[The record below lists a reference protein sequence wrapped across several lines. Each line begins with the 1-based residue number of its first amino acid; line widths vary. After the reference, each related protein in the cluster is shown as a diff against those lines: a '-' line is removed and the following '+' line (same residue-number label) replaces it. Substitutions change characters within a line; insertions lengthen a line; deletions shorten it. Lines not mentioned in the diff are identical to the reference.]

1 MHHRPWSAAGV
12 VLAMVLVAT
21 AVAAASSRTYEQS
34 IELVWEEAVKASR
47 DAELVVTES
56 DREEHRFRM
65 KTPKKALS
73 KSVSFEVRLASTG
86 AGTTVTV
93 TELDDPGSTKS
104 AKAIAA
110 FFEALDARMR

>member
-1 MHHRPWSAAGV
+1 MKGWSIAGV
-12 VLAMVLVAT
+12 VILSLVVAVGVL
-21 AVAAASSRTYEQS
+21 AASSRTYDRS
-34 IELVWEEAVKASR
+34 IELVWDEAVKASR

-56 DREEHRFRM
+56 DRDEHRFRM

-73 KSVSFEVRLASTG
+73 RTVSFEVRLAESG
-86 AGTTVTV
+86 DGTTVTV
-93 TELDDPGSTKS
+93 TELDDPGSKKS

>member
-1 MHHRPWSAAGV
+1 MKTRGIAGV
-12 VLAMVLVAT
+12 VVLAIMVVAT
-21 AVAAASSRTYEQS
+21 AVAASSRTYDQS
-34 IELVWEEAVKASR
+34 IELVWDEAVKASR

>member
-1 MHHRPWSAAGV
+1 MKTRSIAGFV
-12 VLAMVLVAT
+12 VLALLVVVT
-21 AVAAASSRTYEQS
+21 AVAATSRTYDRS
-34 IELVWEEAVKASR
+34 IELVWDEAVKASR

-73 KSVSFEVRLASTG
+73 KSVSFEVRLAESG
-86 AGTTVTV
+86 SGTAVTV

>member
-1 MHHRPWSAAGV
+1 MKTATVVFVTAILLAG
-12 VLAMVLVAT
+12 AMVVS
-21 AVAAASSRTYEQS
+21 ASDSRTYTKG
-34 IELVWEEAVKASR
+34 IETVWDEAVKASR

-65 KTPKKALS
+65 KTPKKAMS
-73 KSVSFEVRLASTG
+73 KSVSFEVRLAESG
-86 AGTTVTV
+86 SGTAVTV

-104 AKAIAA
+104 AKAVAA